1 MKTSLVPILRTAILL
16 AALAALPSLAVEPGK
31 QKWTLEAQ
39 NASMPR
45 QAIGTFDTQPKA
57 VARIAQIPGPDEFL
71 ADIYKSV
78 NQIKSI
84 SVRGSTMT
92 ITYWVG
98 KSQSLDPEWM
108 YVGQFTTES
117 QALEW
122 AKTTYTS
129 GSTVCVAPTVS
140 PVSDWEPSAPGFEGM
155 LESRKYRMSASIIA
169 GSECMPLTL
178 EINIPRSKNMMCPV
192 QGTQW
197 SKKYQACVNEDV
209 LAFVSGPAAKCDS
222 ATDGGSFQGNP
233 CDVKTGEKTQP
244 EQDIDLGWVTLTRT
258 YHSLASV
265 NTDGFG
271 NGWSHSHQLRLT
283 AEGSY
288 ITVVNGAGFQ
298 QAFRQ
303 DGSGFAAE
311 DSSGDRIIQVDTG
324 WRLMRRDAVQAFNAM
339 GQLSR
344 TDEQTGDWLSYR
356 YDVQGRLVR
365 IEGVQQRALEFVYG
379 SGADAGLI
387 SSIRTGSQV
396 LASYAYTTLK
406 QIKTVTYP
414 GAATRIYHYEDKA
427 FPHYLTGVT
436 AEDGR
441 RFSWFAYDAQGR
453 VASSRHYDGAGG
465 ISLTYSASGT
475 TVVDAL
481 GKETLF
487 GIALDAN
494 ESAKVNF
501 VTDAAGTQSNTFVA
515 EPSEFKGRLATTL
528 DRKGALSSH
537 TYKSVQGQGGIEFQ
551 HVSQEAA
558 GTPQVRTTTSR
569 RLLANNR
576 LVRADSDNQSE
587 RYEYNTRLQL
597 VRVSKI
603 DVATAQERSVNY
615 AYCEPSD
622 AVAGSVCPLTGLLKS
637 VDGPRTDIDDRT
649 TYNYYP
655 IDAAGCQTG
664 TGPCPYRKGDLKQTI
679 NARGQ
684 IRENLSYDVA
694 GRVLSAVD
702 ENGVLTDYSYHPRGW
717 LASTTVHG
725 ATAAQN
731 RVTTFEYWP
740 TGLVKRITQPDGSYA
755 TFVYDQAQRLT
766 DVTDTLGNTLHY
778 VLDKA
783 GNRLDEQTKDA
794 QGVLKRSLTRIYN
807 QLGQLETQ
815 ADAAANPTDYAY
827 DANGNLRLITDA
839 FGRSTLQEH
848 DPLGRLA
855 RTLQDVDGI
864 EAETNVGYDTQ
875 DRPLQVKD
883 PKRLDTRYTY
893 NGFGDTLKLT
903 SPDTGVTSY
912 TYDSAG
918 NRATQTDARGVTSTY
933 AYDALN
939 RVLSISYPT
948 AAFNVSYT
956 YDVTQSV
963 CASGETFTVGR
974 LTKLQDGG
982 GTTQYC
988 YNRFGE
994 VVRKVQVVN
1003 GKTFVLR
1010 YDYTTGGRLRSMVY
1024 PDGTTVDYVRN
1035 AQGQTTDVGVTAPG
1049 GSRQRLLGNATYYPF
1064 GQSSGW
1070 TYGNGRK
1077 LTRMYDLDYRPRSIQ
1092 DTRAGGLEIGF
1103 GFDAVGDLTALTPAG
1118 NPTPELRLDYDALGR
1133 LKALKDGAANTVI
1146 DGYSYDATGNR
1157 LSAKVGGATQA
1168 YTYPTTNHRLSA
1180 VAGVARTYDKMG
1192 NTLTI
1197 GGKAREYLY
1206 DTTGRMT
1213 QVKRAGAAVMN
1224 YRYNGRGEQ
1233 VRRYLGTTNTYTL
1246 YDEAGHWLGD
1256 YDTNGAPKQQAIW
1269 LDDLPVGL
1277 LANGGQLHYIEPDHL
1292 GSPRVVVDAARDVA
1306 VWNWSLKGEAFG
1318 NTAPNQDPDGD
1329 GAAMVFDMRFPGQRF
1344 DAASGFNQNYF
1355 RDYDAAT
1362 GRYGQSDPI
1371 GLKGGVNSYSYANG
1385 RPFLSLDPFG
1395 LRPPLDQESSFVSSL
1410 FGGGFDTASLDI
1422 QQTSGSRAS
1431 SLRGS
1436 NVKLPRSLFIDG
1448 DINKGIDLNKSEARS
1463 TLAHEV
1469 FHVWQRRRGAK
1480 VTSRLILPQV
1490 GYTLG
1495 LGSPYDYASPSNA
1508 EQASQYFNAL
1518 FGAGKYEAQAQ
1529 LWEDSYIASDS
1540 TSLAGEIWNALQ
1552 SEVQNGCLGQ

>member
-1 MKTSLVPILRTAILL
+1 MNTFLVPIVRVAILL
-16 AALAALPSLAVEPGK
+16 IATAALPSLAVEPGK
-31 QKWTLEAQ
+31 QKWTIEAQ

-45 QAIGTFDTQPKA
+45 QAFGTFDTQPKA
-57 VARIAQIPGPDEFL
+57 VARITQIPGPDEFL

-78 NQIKSI
+78 NQIKSV

-108 YVGQFTTES
+108 YVGRFTTEA
-117 QALEW
+117 QAIEW

-129 GSTVCVAPTVS
+129 GSTVCVAPTVN
-140 PVSDWEPSAPGFEGM
+140 PVSDWEPSAPGFDGM
-155 LESRKYRMSASIIA
+155 LESRKYTMSASIIA
-169 GSECMPLTL
+169 GGECMPMTL
-178 EINIPRSKNMMCPV
+178 EINIPRSRNMMCPI

-209 LAFVSGPAAKCDS
+209 LAFVSGPAAKCDKS
-222 ATDGGSFQGNP
+222 TDGGSFQGNP

-244 EQDIDLGWVTLTRT
+244 ELDIDLGWVALTRT

-265 NTDGFG
+265 NTEGFG
-271 NGWSHSHQLRLT
+271 DGWSHSHQLRLT
-283 AEGSY
+283 AEDAY

-298 QAFRQ
+298 QVFRQ
-303 DGSGFAAE
+303 DGSVFTAE
-311 DSSGDRIIQVDTG
+311 DSSGDRIIPFEAG
-324 WRLMRRDAVQAFNAM
+324 WRLMRRDAIQTFNVM

-344 TDEQTGDWLSYR
+344 TDKQTGEWLSYY
-356 YDVQGRLVR
+356 YDVQGKLMR
-365 IEGVQQRALEFVYG
+365 IEGPQQRSLEFAYG
-379 SGADAGLI
+379 SGANAAMI
-387 SSIRTGSQV
+387 ASVRTGNQV
-396 LASYAYTTLK
+396 LASYAYTALR
-406 QIKTVTYP
+406 QIKTVTYSD
-414 GAATRIYHYEDKA
+414 AATRIYHYEDKA
-427 FPHYLTGVT
+427 FPGYLTGIT

-441 RFSWFAYDAQGR
+441 RFSWFGYDNEGR
-453 VASSRHYDGAGG
+453 VTSSRHHDGASG
-465 ISLTYSASGT
+465 ITLAYSPSGT

-481 GKETLF
+481 GKQTF
-487 GIALDAN
+487 FDIALDAN
-494 ESAKVNF
+494 TSAKVSA
-501 VTDAAGTQSNTFVA
+501 VRDPAGSESSTFVA
-515 EPSEFKGRLATTL
+515 APSEFKGRLATTM
-528 DRKGALSSH
+528 DRKGVITSH
-537 TYKSVQGQGGIEFQ
+537 SYARVQGQGGEELQ
-551 HVSQEAA
+551 HVLQEAV
-558 GTPQVRTTTSR
+558 GTPQLRTTTSR
-569 RLLANNR
+569 TSLASNR
-576 LVRADSDNQSE
+576 LTYLDTDNQSV

-597 VRVSKI
+597 VRALQSDAV
-603 DVATAQERSVNY
+603 TAQERSVSY
-615 AYCEPSD
+615 AYCEPSE
-622 AVAGSVCPLTGLLKS
+622 AVAGSDCPLIGLLKS
-637 VDGPRTDIDDRT
+637 VDGPRTDIADRT

-655 IDAAGCQTG
+655 IDAAGCETG
-664 TGPCPYRKGDLKQTI
+664 TGACPYRKGDLKQTI

-684 IRENLSYDVA
+684 IRENLSYDTA
-694 GRVLSAVD
+694 GRVLSAID

-725 ATAAQN
+725 ATSAQN
-731 RVTTFEYWP
+731 RATTFEYWP

-766 DVTDTLGNTLHY
+766 DVTDTLGNTMHY

-783 GNRLDEQTKDA
+783 GNRLEEQTKDA
-794 QGVLKRSLTRIYN
+794 QGTLKRSLSRIYN
-807 QLGQLETQ
+807 QLGQLKTQ

-864 EAETNVGYDTQ
+864 KAETNVGYDTQ

-918 NRATQTDARGVTSTY
+918 NRATQTDARGITSTY

-963 CASGETFTVGR
+963 CASGEAFTVGR
-974 LTKLQDGG
+974 LAKLQDGS

-994 VVRKVQVVN
+994 VVRKVQTVN
-1003 GKTFVLR
+1003 GKTLVVR

-1024 PDGTTVDYVRN
+1024 PDGTAVDYVRN
-1035 AQGQTTDVGVTAPG
+1035 AQGQTTEVGVTAPG
-1049 GSRQRLLGNATYYPF
+1049 GSRQRLLSGATYYPF
-1064 GQSSGW
+1064 GPSAGW

-1077 LTRMYDLDYRPRSIQ
+1077 LARMHDQDYRPQSIQ
-1092 DTRAGGLEIGF
+1092 DSRTGGLEIGF

-1118 NPTPELRLDYDALGR
+1118 NPTPELRLNYDALGR
-1133 LKALKDGAANTVI
+1133 LTALKDGTTETVI

-1213 QVKRAGAAVMN
+1213 QVKRAGAAAMN

-1256 YDTNGAPKQQAIW
+1256 YDTNGAPTQQAIW

-1329 GAAMVFDMRFPGQRF
+1329 GAALVFDMRFPGQRF

-1371 GLKGGVNSYSYANG
+1371 GLGGGASTYTYAGSNALYLYDDRGMRAVCRCVEGGVEIDININFSGAGSNPQVIGSMRSAIEG
-1385 RPFLSLDPFG
+1385 IWSTP
-1395 LRPPLDQESSFVSSL
+1395 
-1410 FGGGFDTASLDI
+1410 GFKVT
-1422 QQTSGSRAS
+1422 TSIGGSRATKVELLPGTGTS
-1431 SLRGS
+1431 FIQGNRGVWYAD
-1436 NVKLPRSLFIDG
+1436 NDPWVAAHEAGHIMKFIYNSRD
-1448 DINKGIDLNKSEARS
+1448 DMYDIINKNPRK
-1463 TLAHEV
+1463 
-1469 FHVWQRRRGAK
+1469 AK
-1480 VTSRLILPQV
+1480 AVPGWEGNIMGDYFGVPDDRVRNIIKDRL
-1490 GYTLG
+1490 
-1495 LGSPYDYASPSNA
+1495 DC
-1508 EQASQYFNAL
+1508 
-1518 FGAGKYEAQAQ
+1518 K
-1529 LWEDSYIASDS
+1529 
-1540 TSLAGEIWNALQ
+1540 
-1552 SEVQNGCLGQ
+1552 